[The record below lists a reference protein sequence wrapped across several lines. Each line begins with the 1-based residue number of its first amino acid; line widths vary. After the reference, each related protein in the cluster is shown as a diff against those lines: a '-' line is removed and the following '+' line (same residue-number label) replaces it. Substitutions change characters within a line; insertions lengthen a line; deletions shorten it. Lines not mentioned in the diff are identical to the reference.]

1 MRFRTTLAS
10 AATALAIL
18 WSVTASAAP
27 DAGTVLTFKGDCTVE
42 VDGKSAGLKLND
54 PVPVGATVVVPEGA
68 KLKLHMVDGS
78 VISVASGSRMTVTE
92 AVSRPQMRDVE
103 ISLASGLLRAVVA
116 PAAPNSKFEVDTAV
130 GVAAVRS
137 TDWFVRTGPGTMQ
150 VGVLSGVVNMES
162 HATKHSVNIPARWG
176 SRLEAG
182 KDPVRPR
189 VWEQS
194 EFDQVIALTAL
205 E

>member
-1 MRFRTTLAS
+1 MTFRTTLGS
-10 AATALAIL
+10 AAIALLIL
-18 WSVTASAAP
+18 WSATASAAP
-27 DAGTVLTFKGDCTVE
+27 DAATVLTFKGDCSVE
-42 VDGKSAGLKLND
+42 ADGHSTILKLND
-54 PVPVGATVVVPEGA
+54 PVPVGATVVVPDGA
-68 KLKLHMVDGS
+68 KLKLRMVDGS
-78 VISVASGSRMTVTE
+78 VVSVASGSRLTI
-92 AVSRPQMRDVE
+92 AVATSRPEMRDVE
-103 ISLASGLLRAVVA
+103 LSLATGLLRAVVT
-116 PAAPNSKFEVDTAV
+116 PAAPNSRFEVDTAV

-137 TDWFVRTGPGTMQ
+137 TDWFVRTGAGAMQ

-162 HATKHSVNIPARWG
+162 HATKHSVNIPANWG

-189 VWEQS
+189 RWEQS